1 MRGLVRSSEPRLQQY
16 HNYSEPWKRQS
27 FATFLTFA
35 TFLNHLSANKLA
47 LDPLAGVGAH
57 DVIQGR

>member
-16 HNYSEPWKRQS
+16 HSYPEPWKRQS
-27 FATFLTFA
+27 FA

-47 LDPLAGVGAH
+47 LDSLAGVGAH
-57 DVIQGR
+57 DVIRGR